1 MHACY
6 SAWLCATAKLNLKK
20 RSRERAQQAGGA
32 LHARAGRIGEQVL
45 RPAHFSNF
53 AALAAISQHLTAQ
66 GVMSRRRRRRGRE
79 VTIGGMYDEFVE
91 VKTQVLG
98 GWGPAGDGD
107 DG

>member
-1 MHACY
+1 MCAHAGRSLFHTPHPLHACY

-66 GVMSRRRRRRGRE
+66 GVMSRRRRRRRGRE
-79 VTIGGMYDEFVE
+79 VAIGGCTMNLS
-91 VKTQVLG
+91 K
-98 GWGPAGDGD
+98 
-107 DG
+107 